1 MADLSVSIEN
11 KSTGKIRTTNRRWH
25 RIKQSVE
32 AYLFLLPYLLAMLA
46 FGLGPG
52 IYAFL
57 ISFADYSTGLP
68 RYFAAGIKNYIAV
81 IKDHRFGFTFAN
93 IGKFLL
99 ISVPLGI
106 AFVVLLALLLHMR
119 PGKVSSTL
127 RTLFFIPGAASGPA
141 VVLLVIFMLT
151 PSVSP
156 FGFLLKSLGLQ
167 SFNSIITPGSLAFI
181 FFIMGFFVGAGMW
194 IAIQY
199 GALEGIPSEVMEAA
213 TMDGCNAWQKA
224 LFIKLPLIQPY
235 IIYQFILIF
244 AGNVQLFVE
253 PQLLGNQTYI
263 KANVPLVWS
272 PNQLA
277 YSFAFDLGNF
287 GAAAAMALIMLII
300 GLGAS
305 YLMVRW
311 TGFFKIEN

>member
-1 MADLSVSIEN
+1 MANLSMPVEDQSKKNARLSIARRYRV
-11 KSTGKIRTTNRRWH
+11 KRTG
-25 RIKQSVE
+25 E
-32 AYLFLLPYLLAMLA
+32 AYLFVLPYFLAMLA

-57 ISFADYSTGLP
+57 ISFADYSSGLP
-68 RYFAAGIKNYIAV
+68 RYFSAGFKNYITV
-81 IKDHRFGFTFAN
+81 FTDYRFGFTFAN

-99 ISVPLGI
+99 ISVPVGI
-106 AFVVLLALLLHMR
+106 ALVVLLALLLHMR
-119 PGKVSSTL
+119 PGRFSSIL
-127 RTLFFIPGAASGPA
+127 RTLFFIPGAAVGPA

-151 PSVSP
+151 PSLSP
-156 FGFLLKSLGLQ
+156 FGFLLKSLGFT
-167 SFNSIITPGSLAFI
+167 SFNSLITPGSLAFI
-181 FFIMGFFVGAGMW
+181 FLIMGFFVGAGMW
-194 IAIQY
+194 IVIQY
-199 GALEGIPSEVMEAA
+199 AGLEGISTEVMEAA
-213 TMDGCNAWQKA
+213 TMDGCNEWQKA
-224 LFIKLPLIQPY
+224 LHIKLPLIKPY

-287 GAAAAMALIMLII
+287 GAASALALVMLLI

-311 TGFFKIEN
+311 TGFFKIEE

>member
-1 MADLSVSIEN
+1 MANLTIRVEDQSEKKARLSS
-11 KSTGKIRTTNRRWH
+11 SRRYRNRRTG
-25 RIKQSVE
+25 Q
-32 AYLFLLPYLLAMLA
+32 AYSFLLPYILFMLA

-68 RYFAAGIKNYIAV
+68 RYFAAGIKNYLTV
-81 IKDHRFGFTFAN
+81 FKDSRLGFTFAN
-93 IGKFLL
+93 IGEFLL
-99 ISVPLGI
+99 ISVPIGI
-106 AFVVLLALLLHMR
+106 VLVVLLALLLHMQ
-119 PGKVSSTL
+119 PGRVASTL
-127 RTLFFIPGAASGPA
+127 RTLFYIPGAASGPA

-151 PSVSP
+151 PQVSP
-156 FGFLLKSLGLQ
+156 FGFLLKSLGFTA
-167 SFNSIITPGSLAFI
+167 FNDIITPASLPFI
-181 FFIMGFFVGAGMW
+181 FLIMGFFVGSGIW
-194 IAIQY
+194 IMIQY
-199 GALEGIPSEVMEAA
+199 GALEGISTEVLEAA
-213 TMDGCNAWQKA
+213 TMDGCNEWQKA
-224 LFIKLPLIQPY
+224 LYIKLPLIQPY

-244 AGNVQLFVE
+244 AGNIQLFVE

-263 KANVPLVWS
+263 HANVPLVWS

-287 GAAAAMALIMLII
+287 GAAAALALIMLAI

-311 TGFFKIEN
+311 TGFFNIE

>member
-1 MADLSVSIEN
+1 MTSLSMPVEDQPKKKVRLS
-11 KSTGKIRTTNRRWH
+11 SSRRYRLRRTG
-25 RIKQSVE
+25 E
-32 AYLFLLPYLLAMLA
+32 AYLFLLPYFLAMLA

-68 RYFAAGIKNYIAV
+68 HYFAAGIKNYIAV
-81 IKDHRFGFTFAN
+81 FKDHRFGFTFAN

-99 ISVPLGI
+99 ISVPVGI
-106 AFVVLLALLLHMR
+106 ALVVLLALLLHMR
-119 PGKVSSTL
+119 PGRVSSTL

-156 FGFLLKSLGLQ
+156 FGFLLKSLGLK

-181 FFIMGFFVGAGMW
+181 FLIMGFFVGAGMW

-199 GALEGIPSEVMEAA
+199 GALEGISSEVMEAA

-224 LFIKLPLIQPY
+224 LYIKLPLIQPY

-287 GAAAAMALIMLII
+287 GAAAAMALIMLTI

-311 TGFFKIEN
+311 TGFFKVEN